1 MKSEKVRI
9 RPKLISGVCVICGD
23 LFYTDRAATK
33 CCSVSCGH
41 VYAALRRGGKLA
53 KKKSLALIEKGN
65 AKRLALEKCRET
77 APVTVEVRGNR
88 VIETRGRACI
98 GWKSCGHFSNK
109 G

>member
-1 MKSEKVRI
+1 MKSEKVRSEKVRI
-9 RPKLISGVCVICGD
+9 RP
-23 LFYTDRAATK
+23 
-33 CCSVSCGH
+33 
-41 VYAALRRGGKLA
+41 
-53 KKKSLALIEKGN
+53 
-65 AKRLALEKCRET
+65 KRLALEKCRET

>member
-9 RPKLISGVCVICGD
+9 RPKLLRGVCVICGD
-23 LFYTDRAATK
+23 LFYTEHAATK

-41 VYAALRRGGKLA
+41 VYAVLRRGGKLA
-53 KKKSLALIEKGN
+53 KKSLALIEKGN

-77 APVTVEVRGNR
+77 AAVTVEERDGIR
-88 VIETRGRACI
+88 VETRGRACI